1 MDYRFIY
8 LGTSSARLVK
18 IGIATNVPRR
28 WNDIDNSTPGT
39 RERPTFSMRVYFA
52 RKWEQVLHRLFRPW
66 SRRHQGSGYTEW
78 FRFGLLRLPCVTVAV
93 LLIMLAKALTWVI
106 QAGIVAAVAAVL
118 VICYYILFFTPA

>member
-1 MDYRFIY
+1 MDYRYIY

-28 WNDIDNSTPGT
+28 WNDIDRSTPGSL
-39 RERPTFSMRVYFA
+39 ERPTFAMRVYFA
-52 RKWEQVLHRLFRPW
+52 QKWEQVLHRLFWPW
-66 SRRHQGSGYTEW
+66 SRQHRGSGRTEW

-93 LLIMLAKALTWVI
+93 ALILLAKVLTWVI

-118 VICYYILFFTPA
+118 VLCYYILFFTPA